1 MREYCS
7 YSIPASSFATYN
19 AVIVTA
25 QTKSYELV
33 MLSRGFT
40 LKDPDADILKESY
53 QEGFE
58 FTGSPSDIY
67 E

>member
-1 MREYCS
+1 
-7 YSIPASSFATYN
+7 
-19 AVIVTA
+19 
-25 QTKSYELV
+25 

>member
-1 MREYCS
+1 LFLS
-7 YSIPASSFATYN
+7 QPLPSPPTAAG
-19 AVIVTA
+19 IVTA